1 MKRTN
6 IVIDE
11 ELIKKAMEITQAK
24 SRREVVQLALEQ
36 MVKKSSL
43 ASALQQLRGHLEW
56 TGNLNKMRRRRV

>member
-11 ELIKKAMEITQAK
+11 DLIEKAMEITHAK
-24 SRREVVQLALEQ
+24 SKREAVQIALEQ

-43 ASALQQLRGHLEW
+43 ASALQKLRGQLEW
-56 TGNLNKMRRRRV
+56 TGDLNKMRRRRI

>member
-11 ELIKKAMEITQAK
+11 ELIEKAMEITHARSK
-24 SRREVVQLALEQ
+24 REVVQMALEQ

-43 ASALQQLRGHLEW
+43 ASSLERLRGNLDW
-56 TGNLNKMRRRRV
+56 NGNLNKMRRKRL

>member
-11 ELIKKAMEITQAK
+11 ELIEKAMEITHARSK
-24 SRREVVQLALEQ
+24 REVVQMALEQ

-43 ASALQQLRGHLEW
+43 ASALKRLRGNLNW
-56 TGNLNKMRRRRV
+56 TGNVSKMRRRRI